1 MHLPFILTLT
11 LAASSAARLVLA
23 HDLSSTPVDAL
34 VPPFV
39 GRSLEHPEPGIRW
52 FYCAGL
58 AIALASMGIISLTH
72 VHKKLPNA
80 RLSKRL
86 RLAVR
91 GAVCLVILLL
101 PLAGDRLDS
110 LELIGTTTAMI
121 AGLVGLEIWGL
132 GRKGDGFTGRKRGV
146 CRYEATVAKD
156 GAKQV
161 EAEAGSG
168 NLATAGDEEKG
179 GLTATTTE
187 KKKDE
192 RSPAVLT
199 NN

>member
-23 HDLSSTPVDAL
+23 HDLASTPITAL
-34 VPPFV
+34 IPPFV

-58 AIALASMGIISLTH
+58 AIALASMGVISLTH

-80 RLSKRL
+80 RLSKKL

-91 GAVCLVILLL
+91 GVVCLVILLL

-121 AGLVGLEIWGL
+121 ASLVGLEVWGL
-132 GRKGDGFTGRKRGV
+132 GQKGDGFNGKKRPA
-146 CRYEATVAKD
+146 CRYEATVSKEE
-156 GAKQV
+156 KKRV
-161 EAEAGSG
+161 EAEGGSSD
-168 NLATAGDEEKG
+168 APTTGDEEKG

-187 KKKDE
+187 KKDE
-192 RSPAVLT
+192 ATPVS
-199 NN
+199 